1 MKTKRVTIDHYEAK
15 RVPRRH
21 LDELKMGWIHRKQV
35 LRKTDAATDEEM
47 RKAACEAQRVR
58 DERYRT
64 VKHLRFERVQLPL
77 ESVTR
82 GVKRVFLRRK

>member
-1 MKTKRVTIDHYEAK
+1 MKTRRIPIDYYEAK
-15 RVPRRH
+15 RGPRRH
-21 LDELKMGWIHRKQV
+21 LDELRMGWIQRKQV

-64 VKHLRFERVQLPL
+64 VKLLPFERVQLPL
-77 ESVTR
+77 EMVTR
-82 GVKRVFLRRK
+82 GVKRVFRRK